1 MSFSSVP
8 REVVDAAAASGV
20 GLCGTSD
27 EVIPAA
33 EEVLPANLCPLIK
46 STYGFAYS
54 QKCPFTHFS
63 DLIVG
68 ETTCDGKKKMYE
80 LLNELKPTY
89 VLHLPQ
95 GRLREHEREG
105 WYQEVV
111 GLKEALERLYGIQIT
126 DDALRIKPG
135 AQKIQLAG
143 SLTEGTYI
151 YKRDG
156 YYYLFGSAGSCCEGA
171 NSTYRVVVAR
181 STKLEGPYVNKSG
194 GRALDNQ
201 FETILEGDDFVAGPG
216 HNAEFIEDD
225 NGDTWMIYH
234 GYVRDRANEGRM
246 VFLDKVQWKDGWPYF
261 EGGHAS
267 RTSAAPYFKDQQ

>member
-1 MSFSSVP
+1 M
-8 REVVDAAAASGV
+8 
-20 GLCGTSD
+20 
-27 EVIPAA
+27 
-33 EEVLPANLCPLIK
+33 
-46 STYGFAYS
+46 
-54 QKCPFTHFS
+54 
-63 DLIVG
+63 
-68 ETTCDGKKKMYE
+68 ME
-80 LLNELKPTY
+80 L
-89 VLHLPQ
+89 
-95 GRLREHEREG
+95 
-105 WYQEVV
+105 
-111 GLKEALERLYGIQIT
+111 T

-267 RTSAAPYFKDQQ
+267 RTSAAPYFKDLQ